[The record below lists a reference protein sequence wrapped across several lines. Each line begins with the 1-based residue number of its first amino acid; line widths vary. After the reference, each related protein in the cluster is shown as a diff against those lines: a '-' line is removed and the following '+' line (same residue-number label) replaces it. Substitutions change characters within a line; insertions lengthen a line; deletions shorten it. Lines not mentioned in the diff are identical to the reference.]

1 MLCVSIQGAIPDPP
15 APSQKISLV
24 NGNSF
29 QHVPEACFGF
39 LIFGVIHLEI
49 CGDSGPVEFL
59 IKRV

>member
-1 MLCVSIQGAIPDPP
+1 VCLDSGRDSRPAGAVS
-15 APSQKISLV
+15 KISLV

-39 LIFGVIHLEI
+39 LIFGVIQLEI